1 MHSTSHFARRLI
13 GIAALACSTLAFA
26 QDYPTRTITLV
37 LPAPPGGATDV
48 LARVMAD
55 ELGKRLGQTV
65 IVDNKPG
72 ASGLLG
78 ASAVA
83 RAAPDGYTLF
93 FSHATPIYYAPYMF
107 SKVPY
112 DVRRDF
118 AFITEICSA
127 SLVFAVGKD
136 VPVQNMKEL
145 VSWATANKGKVN
157 YGSFGVGS
165 SSHLLMAHL
174 SESRH
179 LDMAHAAYKGEA
191 PMIQD
196 ILGGQIPM
204 GIGTLGTM
212 APHLASGR
220 LKALAIVGDKRL
232 PELPNVP
239 TMVEAGFPD
248 DEFKPLGGV
257 MLTAPAKTPA
267 PILARLEKEARAVVQ
282 TAAMKARFQA
292 FGLVGMGN
300 SSAEFRKNFEAS
312 GPVIQKLVQ
321 VSGAKVD

>member
-1 MHSTSHFARRLI
+1 MRIQALI
-13 GIAALACSTLAFA
+13 AAAALACSSLASA
-26 QDYPTRTITLV
+26 QDYPSRPITIV
-37 LPAPPGGATDV
+37 VPAPPAGATDV
-48 LARVMAD
+48 LARVLAEEM
-55 ELGKRLGQTV
+55 GKSMKQTI

-72 ASGLLG
+72 ASGMLG

-93 FSHATPIYYAPYMF
+93 LSHATPIYYAHYMF

-127 SLVFAVGKD
+127 SLVLAVNKD
-136 VPVQNMKEL
+136 VPVRTMKEF
-145 VSWATANKGKVN
+145 VAWAQVNKGKVA

-165 SSHLLMAHL
+165 SSHLLNAHL
-174 SESRH
+174 SESRR
-179 LDMAHAAYKGEA
+179 LDMTHVAYKGEA

-196 ILGGQIPM
+196 MIGGQIPM
-204 GIGTLGTM
+204 AIGTLGTM
-212 APHLASGR
+212 APHITSGSLR
-220 LKALAIVGDKRL
+220 PLAIIGEKRL

-239 TMVEAGFPD
+239 TMAEAGFTD
-248 DEFKPLGGV
+248 EEFKPIGGV
-257 MLTAPAKTPA
+257 LLTAPAKTPPA
-267 PILARLEKEARAVVQ
+267 ILARIEKEARAAVQ

>member
-1 MHSTSHFARRLI
+1 MHIRALI
-13 GIAALACSTLAFA
+13 ASAAIAFGTLAFA
-26 QDYPTRTITLV
+26 QDYPSRPITIV
-37 LPAPPGGATDV
+37 VPAPPAGATDV
-48 LARVMAD
+48 LARVLAE
-55 ELGKRLGQTV
+55 ELGKSLKQTV

-72 ASGLLG
+72 ASGMLG

-93 FSHATPIYYAPYMF
+93 LSHAAPIYYAPYMF

-127 SLVFAVGKD
+127 SLVLAVNKD
-136 VPVQNMKEL
+136 VPVRTMKEF
-145 VSWATANKGKVN
+145 VAWAQVNKGKVA

-165 SSHLLMAHL
+165 SSHLLNAHL

-179 LDMAHAAYKGEA
+179 LDMTHVAYKGEA

-196 ILGGQIPM
+196 MIGGQIPM
-204 GIGTLGTM
+204 AIGTLGTM
-212 APHLASGR
+212 APHIASGSLR
-220 LKALAIVGDKRL
+220 PLAIIGEKRL

-239 TMVEAGFPD
+239 TMAEAGFTD
-248 DEFKPLGGV
+248 EEFKPIGGV
-257 MLTAPAKTPA
+257 LLTAPAKTPPA
-267 PILARLEKEARAVVQ
+267 ILARLEKESRAAVQ

>member
-1 MHSTSHFARRLI
+1 M
-13 GIAALACSTLAFA
+13 
-26 QDYPTRTITLV
+26 
-37 LPAPPGGATDV
+37 
-48 LARVMAD
+48 
-55 ELGKRLGQTV
+55 
-65 IVDNKPG
+65 
-72 ASGLLG
+72 LG

-93 FSHATPIYYAPYMF
+93 LSHAAPIYYAQYMF

-127 SLVFAVGKD
+127 SLVLAVNKD
-136 VPVQNMKEL
+136 VPVRTMKEF
-145 VSWATANKGKVN
+145 VTWAQINKGKVA

-165 SSHLLMAHL
+165 SSHLLNAHL

-179 LDMAHAAYKGEA
+179 LDMTHVAYKGEA

-196 ILGGQIPM
+196 MIGGQISM
-204 GIGTLGTM
+204 ALGTLGTM
-212 APHLASGR
+212 APHITSGSLR
-220 LKALAIVGDKRL
+220 PLAIVGEKRL

-239 TMVEAGFPD
+239 TMAEAGFTD
-248 DEFKPLGGV
+248 EEFKPIGGV
-257 MLTAPAKTPA
+257 LLTAPAKTPPA
-267 PILARLEKEARAVVQ
+267 ILARIEKEARAAVQ

-300 SSAEFRKNFEAS
+300 SSAEFRRNFEAS

>member
-1 MHSTSHFARRLI
+1 MRFAKALI
-13 GIAALACSTLAFA
+13 ALAALACNALAFA
-26 QDYPTRTITLV
+26 QDYPSRPITIV
-37 LPAPPGGATDV
+37 VPAPPAGATDV
-48 LARVMAD
+48 LARVLAE
-55 ELGKRLGQTV
+55 ELGKTMKQTV

-72 ASGLLG
+72 ASGMLG

-93 FSHATPIYYAPYMF
+93 LSHAAPIYYAPYMF

-127 SLVFAVGKD
+127 SLVLAVSKD
-136 VPVQNMKEL
+136 VPVRTMKEF
-145 VSWATANKGKVN
+145 VAWAQVNKGKVN

-165 SSHLLMAHL
+165 SSHLLNAHL

-179 LDMAHAAYKGEA
+179 LDMSHIAYKGEA

-196 ILGGQIPM
+196 MIGGQIPM

-212 APHLASGR
+212 APHIASGSLR
-220 LKALAIVGDKRL
+220 PLAIIGEERL

-239 TMVEAGFPD
+239 TMAEAGFPD
-248 DEFKPLGGV
+248 AEFKPVGGV
-257 MLTAPAKTPA
+257 LLTAPARTPPA
-267 PILARLEKEARAVVQ
+267 ILARIEKEARSAVQ

-300 SSAEFRKNFEAS
+300 SSAEFRRNFEAS